1 MWLGFLFDAC
11 TDTLRLQVRE
21 EDVKGVNVT
30 AQRQTPIQDELDT
43 TPEVTARLRE
53 AYSHMISLEDLKPR
67 ILSQQV
73 GELHNKFYE
82 IFSTDMNFDLDLP
95 VRENNDDVSR
105 DKLRVKFRYLRE
117 DSPPMICLKGLVVE
131 CCFRRELLPRHYLER
146 AAQSL
151 ADWFPPGGSQRLLV
165 DVGGCLKALA
175 GVQDLRTVLTF
186 MLMVIC
192 NETTYPHWVA
202 GVLLSLLS
210 TYCTVVLLDDAVS
223 NSGVR
228 SHAFAASKL
237 LPETRQ
243 YFCKRPA

>member
-1 MWLGFLFDAC
+1 M
-11 TDTLRLQVRE
+11 RE
-21 EDVKGVNVT
+21 EDAKDANLS
-30 AQRQTPIQDELDT
+30 AQQQAPVQVEQDT

-67 ILSQQV
+67 VFQF
-73 GELHNKFYE
+73 GELHDKFFE
-82 IFSTDMNFDLDLP
+82 IFSTDMDFDLDLP

-105 DKLRVKFRYLRE
+105 DLLRVKFRYLRE
-117 DSPPMICLKGLVVE
+117 DSPPMVRLKSLVIE
-131 CCFRRELLPRHYLER
+131 SCFRRELLPRHRLER

-151 ADWFPPGGSQRLLV
+151 AVWFLPGGSRRLLL
-165 DVGGCLKALA
+165 DIGGCLRVLA

-186 MLMVIC
+186 MLMAIC

-202 GVLLSLLS
+202 DVLRSLLS

-223 NSGVR
+223 DSGVR
-228 SHAFAASKL
+228 SRAFASCKL